1 MSNDAIMVERGI
13 PVPAKAVSPGRTTK
27 YPWHS
32 MEVGDSFFVP
42 GMSIYKS
49 EPDGRKRFAYHN
61 GERFVSGSK
70 WTMRRATKDGV
81 QGVRVWRVK

>member
-13 PVPAKAVSPGRTTK
+13 PVPAKAVSPGRPTK

-32 MEVGDSFFVP
+32 VEVGDSFFVP
-42 GMSIYKS
+42 GMSTCKS
-49 EPDGRKRFAYHN
+49 QPDGRRRFACNN
-61 GERFVSGSK
+61 GEKWVSGSK
-70 WTMRRATKDGV
+70 WTMRNATKDGV